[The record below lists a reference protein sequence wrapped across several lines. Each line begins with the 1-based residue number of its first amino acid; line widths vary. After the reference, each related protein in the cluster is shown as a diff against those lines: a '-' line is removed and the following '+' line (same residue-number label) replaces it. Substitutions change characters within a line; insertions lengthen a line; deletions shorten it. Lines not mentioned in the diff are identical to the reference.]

1 MSDFTQA
8 DLDAL
13 NKAIK
18 TGVTEVNYRDRTV
31 KYRSLSEM
39 LSLRS
44 LIKSDLTPPATGS
57 DRVIRT
63 TFDKAYQK

>member
-18 TGVTEVNYRDRTV
+18 TGVTEVIYRDRTV
-31 KYRSLSEM
+31 KYRTLQEM
-39 LSLRS
+39 LSLRAI
-44 LIKSDLTPPATGS
+44 IKTDLNPPVVAS
-57 DRVIRT
+57 DRAIRT
-63 TFDKAYQK
+63 TFDKAYQ

>member
-1 MSDFTQA
+1 MADFTQA

-18 TGVTEVNYRDRTV
+18 TGVMEVVYRDRTV
-31 KYRSLSEM
+31 KYRTLEEM

-44 LIKSDLTPPATGS
+44 LMKSEITPSSAG
-57 DRVIRT
+57 DERVIRT
-63 TFDKAYQK
+63 TFDKAYQ